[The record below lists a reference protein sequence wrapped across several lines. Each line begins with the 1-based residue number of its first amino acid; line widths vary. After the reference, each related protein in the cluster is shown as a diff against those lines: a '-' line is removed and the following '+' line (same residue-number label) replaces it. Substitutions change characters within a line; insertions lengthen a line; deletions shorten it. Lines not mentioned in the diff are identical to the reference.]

1 MQIRRCWISLLPL
14 LASGGSSFSAAAA
27 ENTPLGQATRQ
38 ALQGAVAAIVAGIQ
52 KARWSARVIER
63 RCQATLEARSVFR
76 CTRAM
81 TPGTLD
87 PIEWTYW
94 QLMVRVA

>member
-1 MQIRRCWISLLPL
+1 MQIRQCWISLLL

-38 ALQGAVAAIVAGIQ
+38 ALQGAVAAIVAGMQ

-63 RCQATLEARSVFR
+63 RCQATLGATFNATDATERRVPR
-76 CTRAM
+76 HG
-81 TPGTLD
+81 GT
-87 PIEWTYW
+87 
-94 QLMVRVA
+94 V